1 VRLAVLLLTAALG
14 LSAQTPGTGLPWRAA
29 PALPWQLEGPGPVP
43 APCAAKPTQ
52 TYFGLSVRLDQ
63 DGALRIT
70 DEKGLIRLRTGL
82 PGRVRRVW
90 RDWGTPVADPWR
102 PLGFPV
108 RTPLQR
114 GIGAL
119 PVESP
124 DFRPA
129 LEGLLWILDDDE
141 SILTVIHP
149 ATSRVVYLPLPGG
162 QDLDLHFH
170 PDRLE
175 VLERAPGGGAQ
186 SGWSLHWLALL
197 PQFVQ
202 LGKEN
207 EAIQPKGTALAP
219 FAKD

>member
-1 VRLAVLLLTAALG
+1 MRLAILLLTASLG
-14 LSAQTPGTGLPWRAA
+14 LIAQAPGSGLPWRAA
-29 PALPWQLEGPGPVP
+29 PALPWRLEGPGTPP

-52 TYFGLSVRLDQ
+52 TYFGLSVRLDP

-82 PGRVRRVW
+82 PGRVRRAW
-90 RDWGTPVADPWR
+90 RDWGTPIADPWK
-102 PLGFPV
+102 PLGFPG

-114 GIGAL
+114 GIGNL
-119 PVESP
+119 PVDSA

-141 SILTVIHP
+141 SILTVLHP

-162 QDLDLHFH
+162 QDLDLEFH

-175 VLERAPGGGAQ
+175 VLERSTDGGART
-186 SGWSLHWLALL
+186 GWALHWLALL

-207 EAIQPKGTALAP
+207 EAILPKGTALAP
-219 FAKD
+219 FAKE

>member
-1 VRLAVLLLTAALG
+1 MRLAILLLTAALG
-14 LSAQTPGTGLPWRAA
+14 LPAQTSGNGLPWRAA
-29 PALPWQLEGPGPVP
+29 PALPWQLEGPGLPP
-43 APCAAKPTQ
+43 APCAARPTQ
-52 TYFGLSVRLDQ
+52 TTFGLSVRLDR
-63 DGALRIT
+63 DGALRIS

-82 PGRVRRVW
+82 PGRARRAW
-90 RDWGTPVADPWR
+90 RDWGTPVADPWQV
-102 PLGFPV
+102 LGFPA

-149 ATSRVVYLPLPGG
+149 ANARVVYLALPGG
-162 QDLDLHFH
+162 QDLDLAFH
-170 PDRLE
+170 PDHLE
-175 VLERAPGGGAQ
+175 VMERAPDGGAR
-186 SGWSLHWLALL
+186 SSWTLHWLALL

-207 EAIQPKGTALAP
+207 QALQPKGTALAP

>member
-14 LSAQTPGTGLPWRAA
+14 LPAQTPGGGLPWRTA
-29 PALPWQLEGPGPVP
+29 PALPWQMEGAGIPPE
-43 APCAAKPTQ
+43 PCAAKPTQ
-52 TYFGLSVRLDQ
+52 SYFGLTVRLDP

-70 DEKGLIRLRTGL
+70 DEKGLIHLRTGL

-90 RDWGTPVADPWR
+90 RDWGTPVTDPWK
-102 PLGFPV
+102 PLGFPA

-119 PVESP
+119 PVDSP

-141 SILTVIHP
+141 SILTVLHP
-149 ATSRVVYLPLPGG
+149 ATSQVVYLPLPGG
-162 QDLDLHFH
+162 QDLDLAFH

-175 VLERAPGGGAQ
+175 VLERAPGAAARPA
-186 SGWSLHWLALL
+186 WVLHWLALL

-207 EAIQPKGTALAP
+207 EATRPKGTALAP